1 MKVEVNP
8 QDTLRGEA
16 FGLWMSSPMPMVTLT
31 KTFDVGRVVKVSKKL
46 GVGFNVLLCCC
57 IAKAASKMEV
67 FYLLPISFKFHHV
80 QMDGSDGV
88 IFLELL

>member
-1 MKVEVNP
+1 MDVFSDAYGYADE
-8 QDTLRGEA
+8 
-16 FGLWMSSPMPMVTLT
+16 
-31 KTFDVGRVVKVSKKL
+31 TFNVGRVVKISKKL
-46 GVGFNVLLCCC
+46 GVGLNVLLCWC

-67 FYLLPISFKFHHV
+67 FYLLPISFQFYHV